1 MRELE
6 SVARDETGDRVAVIR
21 PVVLGLAQAI
31 NHDDARRQRAAARL
45 YIPSGYMAQS
55 VFINNGSIWRELF
68 E

>member
-1 MRELE
+1 MSDTVKFTKQQLE
-6 SVARDETGDRVAVIR
+6 
-21 PVVLGLAQAI
+21 AI